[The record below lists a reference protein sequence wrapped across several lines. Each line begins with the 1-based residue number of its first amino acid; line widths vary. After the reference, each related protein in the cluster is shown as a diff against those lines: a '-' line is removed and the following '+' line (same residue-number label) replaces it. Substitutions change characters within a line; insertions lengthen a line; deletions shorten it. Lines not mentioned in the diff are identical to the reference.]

1 MLPTSKNPAQR
12 QEVHFEI
19 SYAFDVKKSGRQP
32 EIQTPPAHVYSA
44 HYARRAFLC
53 RLRPIGGVVFVFEF
67 FVRRGEGGAAPHL
80 AALPPLP
87 AHVCL
92 SCANAPLSFTLAD
105 ASPGAENR
113 RPRLAARHPAK
124 SAIGRLEFTAL

>member
-53 RLRPIGGVVFVFEF
+53 RLRPIGGVVFVFGF
-67 FVRRGEGGAAPHL
+67 FCEKGGGGCCTSLSRFAP
-80 AALPPLP
+80 APGPRVPIMRQCPPLI
-87 AHVCL
+87 H
-92 SCANAPLSFTLAD
+92 T
-105 ASPGAENR
+105 
-113 RPRLAARHPAK
+113 
-124 SAIGRLEFTAL
+124 GRC